1 MKTDALNA
9 GIEAEIVYA
18 AGNSEF
24 IHIRQIPV
32 KDYPKGFS
40 LVENEAALAS
50 FLVSGPPPAG
60 SATVYPAAG
69 QYFGFRPPAWAE
81 SLAPESY
88 ELILARG
95 REVNKNGFF
104 AYCGRQSAAAQ
115 DRLRTQIAAMAQL
128 PPDVMKLAMEQ
139 GLKSTSPISLRG

>member
-60 SATVYPAAG
+60 SAKREAG
-69 QYFGFRPPAWAE
+69 R
-81 SLAPESY
+81 
-88 ELILARG
+88 
-95 REVNKNGFF
+95 K
-104 AYCGRQSAAAQ
+104 
-115 DRLRTQIAAMAQL
+115 RTA
-128 PPDVMKLAMEQ
+128 K
-139 GLKSTSPISLRG
+139 SLRLMGKA